1 MHLHTHALVEAKSS
15 IIPFPYIQSD
25 VVAAYRPCIVTHKL
39 IQSLS
44 DVLATSSFIYTDV
57 VNIERLN
64 ILQQPMA
71 PDLTDLT
78 ESMSQHFSFIIYED
92 RLILISE
99 DCLKVLLTI
108 FGSVSLEQIRA
119 DAMMHGIY
127 LIKEFYQPLNVFFFS
142 SSNHCS
148 TIVSSKL
155 SPNLKIIAKVVI
167 ISKKFVY
174 LQKLFLKMQM
184 KIVIL
189 DGYTANP
196 GDLSWSDLEQL
207 GQLTVYD
214 RTRPEETVARAADAD
229 VVLTNKVV
237 MGRQEIAQLPRLQ
250 YIGVLATGYNVV
262 DIQAARERGIIV
274 TNVPAYSTESVA
286 QMVFAHLLTVTNRTE
301 HYAVL
306 NRQGRWSSNPDFSY
320 WDTPLHE
327 LAGKTFGIV
336 GLGNIG
342 SRVAQIALAFGMKV
356 VALTSKSALPA
367 GIQKVSLDEL
377 LTASDVVSLHCP
389 LTDTTRHLI
398 NARTLQM
405 MKPSAILINTGRGP
419 LVNDADV
426 AEALSTQRLYAY
438 CADVLTTEPPQADN
452 PLLCQSNAYFTPHIA
467 WASVE
472 ARVRLLQT
480 AIANVRAFANG
491 TPQNTV

>member
-1 MHLHTHALVEAKSS
+1 
-15 IIPFPYIQSD
+15 
-25 VVAAYRPCIVTHKL
+25 
-39 IQSLS
+39 
-44 DVLATSSFIYTDV
+44 
-57 VNIERLN
+57 
-64 ILQQPMA
+64 
-71 PDLTDLT
+71 
-78 ESMSQHFSFIIYED
+78 
-92 RLILISE
+92 
-99 DCLKVLLTI
+99 
-108 FGSVSLEQIRA
+108 
-119 DAMMHGIY
+119 
-127 LIKEFYQPLNVFFFS
+127 
-142 SSNHCS
+142 
-148 TIVSSKL
+148 
-155 SPNLKIIAKVVI
+155 
-167 ISKKFVY
+167 
-174 LQKLFLKMQM
+174 MQM

-229 VVLTNKVV
+229 VVLTNKVII
-237 MGRQEIAQLPRLQ
+237 GRQEIVQLPRLQ

-342 SRVAQIALAFGMKV
+342 SRVAQIALAYIGSRVAQIALAFGMKV
-356 VALTSKSALPA
+356 VALTSKSAPPA

-389 LTDTTRHLI
+389 LTDTTRPLI

-426 AEALSTQRLYAY
+426 AEALSTRRLYAY